1 MIPYSTTKQ
10 VVDANNIV
18 EVVSEY
24 VKLKKKGSSYFG
36 LCPFHDDKN
45 PSMSV
50 NAEKKVFNCFSCGT
64 KGNVIYFVSK
74 YENITMEQA
83 TIKLAARAGIK
94 IDERQSAKSARDE
107 KLFKV
112 MNEAYT
118 FYRFYLDS
126 SEEGKAA
133 RAYLTARGIDEQ
145 TIKDFKIG
153 LAPSNSDYLH
163 QALAKKG
170 INDIDQLELGL
181 IRSDDNDAFHD
192 IFRNR
197 IMFSVTNQSGKI
209 VGFSGRIYSPSNQA
223 KYINSS
229 ENAIFHK
236 GEILYNFD
244 RAALSARK
252 FNKIYL
258 FEGFMDVIAVERAG
272 LTNGVATMGT
282 ALTKEHVKLLTSVTK
297 NIVLCFDGDEAGIK
311 AMKRSALM
319 LSQSNITPEA
329 IVLPDN
335 LDPDEYIAKFGE
347 EQFNHYLKNNTKNV
361 YLVLYELAYK
371 KLVKNVLSSIEA
383 FKAEVFDFMRM
394 SKQETIIN
402 FFLKQLAV
410 DLEIDVEI
418 LRSEFNAVRDRT
430 YHNDFQSVDLPLGI
444 ADKPIV
450 EKKRKK
456 EVKITPGLIKA
467 YNTVLKQSI
476 NSREL
481 YSHYVEAVKYG
492 TQMLYPGSVLGI
504 QFDLLYLLYDLY
516 ANTINDG
523 IGADL
528 FLETIKDKSDSV
540 QLVNE
545 ILNDPL
551 ILMDDVKQFEQCLAK
566 IKDYFSR
573 CALADAYN
581 DTINAATSEERV
593 KKTIVLEKLN
603 KTQKKIVN
611 KENN

>member
-50 NAEKKVFNCFSCGT
+50 NAEKKVFNCFSCST

-94 IDERQSAKSARDE
+94 IDERQTAKSARDE

-126 SEEGKAA
+126 SEEGRKA

-153 LAPSNSDYLH
+153 LAPSHSDYLH
-163 QALAKKG
+163 QALVKKG

-181 IRSDDNDAFHD
+181 VRSDENDAFHD
-192 IFRNR
+192 IFQNR
-197 IMFSVTNQSGKI
+197 IMFSVTNQSGQI
-209 VGFSGRIYSPSNQA
+209 VGFSGRIYSPSKQA
-223 KYINSS
+223 KYINSI

-244 RAALSARK
+244 RAALNARK
-252 FNKIYL
+252 YNKIYL

-319 LSQSNITPEA
+319 LSQNNITPEA

-347 EQFNHYLKNNTKNV
+347 EKFNHYLKNNTKNV
-361 YLVLYELAYK
+361 YLVLYELAYA
-371 KLVKNVLSSIEA
+371 KLIKNVLSSVET
-383 FKAEVFDFMRM
+383 FKNEVFEFMRM
-394 SKQETIIN
+394 SNQETIIN
-402 FFLKQLAV
+402 FFLKQLAL
-410 DLEIDVEI
+410 DLELDVEI
-418 LRSEFNAVRDRT
+418 LRQEFHAMKKWT
-430 YHNDFQSVDLPLGI
+430 YNNDYQNIELPTAL
-444 ADKPIV
+444 DTVTEPVQTK
-450 EKKRKK
+450 KK
-456 EVKITPGLIKA
+456 EVKITSGLIMA
-467 YNTVLKQSI
+467 YNAVLKQSI

-481 YSHYVEAVKYG
+481 YSRFVEAVSYQQ
-492 TQMLYPGSVLGI
+492 QMLYPGPALDI
-504 QFDLLYLLYDLY
+504 QFDLLYSLYNLY
-516 ANTINDG
+516 ANTENDG
-523 IGADL
+523 IGPDL
-528 FLETIKDKSDSV
+528 FLETIKDKPDCV
-540 QLVNE
+540 QLVKE
-545 ILNDPL
+545 ILNDKK
-551 ILMDDVKQFEQCLAK
+551 ILMSDTIQFEQCLIK
-566 IKDYFSR
+566 IKDYFNR
-573 CALADAYN
+573 CDRVKAYN
-581 DTINAATSEERV
+581 DAINAQTTEERM
-593 KKTIVLEKLN
+593 KKMVVLEELC

>member
-50 NAEKKVFNCFSCGT
+50 NAEKKVFNCFSCST

-94 IDERQSAKSARDE
+94 IDERQTAKSARDE

-126 SEEGKAA
+126 SEEGRKA

-153 LAPSNSDYLH
+153 LAPSHSDYLH
-163 QALAKKG
+163 QALVKKG

-181 IRSDDNDAFHD
+181 VRSDENDAFHD
-192 IFRNR
+192 IFQNR
-197 IMFSVTNQSGKI
+197 IMFSVTNQSGQI
-209 VGFSGRIYSPSNQA
+209 VGFSGRIYSPSKQA
-223 KYINSS
+223 KYINSI

-244 RAALSARK
+244 RAALNARK
-252 FNKIYL
+252 YNKIYL

-319 LSQSNITPEA
+319 LSQNNITPEA

-347 EQFNHYLKNNTKNV
+347 EKFNHYLKNNTKNV
-361 YLVLYELAYK
+361 YLVLYELAYA
-371 KLVKNVLSSIEA
+371 KLIKNVLSSVET
-383 FKAEVFDFMRM
+383 FKNEVFEFMRM
-394 SKQETIIN
+394 SNQETIIN
-402 FFLKQLAV
+402 FFLKQLAL
-410 DLEIDVEI
+410 DLELDVEI
-418 LRSEFNAVRDRT
+418 LRQEFHAMKKRT
-430 YHNDFQSVDLPLGI
+430 YNNDYQNIELPTAL
-444 ADKPIV
+444 DTVTEPVQTK
-450 EKKRKK
+450 KK
-456 EVKITPGLIKA
+456 EVKITSGLIMA
-467 YNTVLKQSI
+467 YNAVLKQSI

-481 YSHYVEAVKYG
+481 YSRFVEAVSYQQ
-492 TQMLYPGSVLGI
+492 QMLYPGPALDI
-504 QFDLLYLLYDLY
+504 QFDLLYSLYNLY
-516 ANTINDG
+516 ANTENDG
-523 IGADL
+523 IGPDL
-528 FLETIKDKSDSV
+528 FLETIKDKPDCV
-540 QLVNE
+540 QLVKE
-545 ILNDPL
+545 ILNDKK
-551 ILMDDVKQFEQCLAK
+551 ILMSDTIQFEQCLIK
-566 IKDYFSR
+566 IKDYFNR
-573 CALADAYN
+573 CDRVKAYN
-581 DTINAATSEERV
+581 DAINAQTTEERM
-593 KKTIVLEKLN
+593 KKMVVLEELC